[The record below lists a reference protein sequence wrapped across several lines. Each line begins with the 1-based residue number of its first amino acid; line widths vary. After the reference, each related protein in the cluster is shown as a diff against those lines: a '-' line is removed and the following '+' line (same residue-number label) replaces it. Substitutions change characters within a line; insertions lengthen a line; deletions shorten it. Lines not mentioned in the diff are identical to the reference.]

1 MRAVRETH
9 VQIAQGIFDRN
20 LAWNAGSGGGR
31 VVDPGARPDGS
42 ASGRT
47 HGVWRWRASGA
58 GGFGHNFRGSG
69 KAGSV
74 SSDGVGTGDG
84 GGELAKNLGRRLRT
98 PHGTAEAGA

>member
-1 MRAVRETH
+1 MSKSRREFLT
-9 VQIAQGIFDRN
+9 VTSLGMLGAAAAASLIA
-20 LAWNAGSGGGR
+20 
-31 VVDPGARPDGS
+31 GARPDGS

-84 GGELAKNLGRRLRT
+84 GGELAKNLSRRLRT